1 VARDG
6 TGATR
11 AAALVSGSELE
22 RAHGGLPW
30 RSAAWLF
37 VSSSTQAGVA
47 FASNLVL
54 VRFVA
59 PEGFG
64 RFALA
69 LATLSLVF
77 AFGSLRPGQLAIRD
91 QYSLTPERRA
101 FLWNACWQEALYLS
115 AGAAL
120 VLACCAP
127 AAFDWALLAAVGL
140 GHFGS
145 QARGF
150 LERSGA
156 YRALSLIEGG
166 AHLLAHCAAV
176 GAALLGAGLWALVVR
191 EVLLALVQI
200 VALASTG
207 GLPRAKVALLVPR
220 QWRALAREAKDL
232 WSDGVLESLHAR
244 LVVLAA
250 GWIGGVRG
258 AGLFFQAQ
266 RLALVPHQF
275 LQPIAGR
282 LAFSWFARA
291 TDESEVVQ
299 RRATLLTWLCVPL
312 LVSVGVCLAF
322 SGDIVP
328 LVLGESWAAS
338 APLLASLAGVAGG
351 TSLLAVVNMELLA
364 RRRFDALLAMRVAQY
379 AGLVAAPV
387 LLFALPQLGLEAL
400 GLALGLGCA
409 AGVVTGL
416 RVRSRARAV
425 VPAAHAAAL
434 TTS

>member
-1 VARDG
+1 MSA
-6 TGATR
+6 GAQD
-11 AAALVSGSELE
+11 A
-22 RAHGGLPW
+22 AHGGLPW

-37 VSSSTQAGVA
+37 VSSSTQAAVA

-77 AFGSLRPGQLAIRD
+77 AFGSLRPGQIAIRD
-91 QYSLTPERRA
+91 QYSLTDERRA
-101 FLWNACWQEALYLS
+101 LLWNACWQEALYLT

-120 VLACCAP
+120 VLAFSAP

-140 GHFGS
+140 AHFGS

-166 AHLLAHCAAV
+166 AHLLAHGAAV
-176 GAALLGAGLWALVVR
+176 TAAFLGAGLWSLVVR
-191 EVLLALVQI
+191 EVLLAVVQI
-200 VALASTG
+200 AALASTG
-207 GLPRAKVALLVPR
+207 GLPRTKLALLAPR
-220 QWRALAREAKDL
+220 QWRTLAREAKDL

-250 GWIGGVRG
+250 GWIGGARG

-282 LAFSWFARA
+282 LAFYWFARA
-291 TDESEVVQ
+291 EDQAQVLA
-299 RRATLLTWLCVPL
+299 RRRTLLAWLSTPL
-312 LVSVGVCLAF
+312 LVSVAGCIAF
-322 SGDIVP
+322 ADRVVP
-328 LVLGESWAAS
+328 LVLGESWHAA

-379 AGLVAAPV
+379 AGLLAAP
-387 LLFALPQLGLEAL
+387 LLLLALPQLGLEAL
-400 GLALGLGCA
+400 GLALGVGCA
-409 AGVVTGL
+409 TAVVAGL
-416 RVRSRARAV
+416 RVRSTPRDRTAD
-425 VPAAHAAAL
+425 AAPL